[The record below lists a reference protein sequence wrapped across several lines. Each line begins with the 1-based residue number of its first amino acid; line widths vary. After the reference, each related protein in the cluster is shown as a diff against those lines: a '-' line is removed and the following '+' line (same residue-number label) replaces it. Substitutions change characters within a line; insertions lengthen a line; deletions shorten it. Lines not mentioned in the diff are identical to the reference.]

1 MALSFTWVLSSGSF
15 EGGLVVGRSQSWGA
29 ITILSGVLAFT
40 LEKIFFWPKLK
51 GSCVEMKKH
60 QPPTYIPPT
69 MAAWW

>member
-1 MALSFTWVLSSGSF
+1 MS
-15 EGGLVVGRSQSWGA
+15 RA